1 MTHSSDGFSA
11 FRETA
16 QLVGEV
22 FGVLL
27 TGVFI
32 GAWGAIKNKKVSI
45 LWKRKQEQ
53 RQVETHS
60 QLHEILTELRV
71 TVRACRCLIFQFHNG
86 GSFADGTSIKRFSVT
101 HESCSVLSQT
111 MILESQDVLVSRYS
125 SLMETLEIQSGKI
138 IAVNALTVSAFRS
151 SLEINSVEYFSI
163 VPLRCS
169 DGISPLGF
177 LMCHWCSSDSLDEIE
192 SEGINQAS
200 IEGIIVDTANRVNSH
215 LIYKTGNH

>member
-1 MTHSSDGFSA
+1 
-11 FRETA
+11 
-16 QLVGEV
+16 
-22 FGVLL
+22 
-27 TGVFI
+27 
-32 GAWGAIKNKKVSI
+32 
-45 LWKRKQEQ
+45 
-53 RQVETHS
+53 
-60 QLHEILTELRV
+60 
-71 TVRACRCLIFQFHNG
+71 
-86 GSFADGTSIKRFSVT
+86 
-101 HESCSVLSQT
+101 
-111 MILESQDVLVSRYS
+111 
-125 SLMETLEIQSGKI
+125 METLETQSGKI
-138 IAVNALTVSAFRS
+138 IAVNALPVSAFRS